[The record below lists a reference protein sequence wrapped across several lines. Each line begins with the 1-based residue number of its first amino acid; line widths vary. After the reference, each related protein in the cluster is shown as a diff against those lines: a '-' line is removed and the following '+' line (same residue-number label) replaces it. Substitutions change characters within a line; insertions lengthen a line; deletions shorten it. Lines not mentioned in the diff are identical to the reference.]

1 MSLSAEARTIDPIA
15 EAVRQWKRNGW
26 SPAASGMA
34 AVTTIVRVHQLL
46 MARIEEALDRYD
58 LSFARFEI
66 LRLLAFTRRGELPMG
81 KLGSRLQVHP
91 ASVTS
96 AVKRLEINGLVRRM
110 THPEDNRSTLAVITS
125 LGRRVLGPAT
135 VALNEVF
142 EDLGPVPADLN
153 ELVRI
158 LNGIRAEAGDQIE
171 FHPESLEF
179 DRA

>member
-1 MSLSAEARTIDPIA
+1 MRLAAEAGTIDPIA
-15 EAVRQWKRNGW
+15 EAFRQWKRNGW
-26 SPAASGMA
+26 GPAAPGMA

-66 LRLLAFTRRGELPMG
+66 LRLLAFTRHGELPMG

-96 AVKRLEINGLVRRM
+96 AVKRLEFDGLVRRM
-110 THPEDNRSTLAVITS
+110 THPEDNRSTLAVITAD
-125 LGRRVLGPAT
+125 GRRLLAPTTA
-135 VALNEVF
+135 ALNQVF
-142 EDLGPVPADLN
+142 EDLGPEPADLN

-158 LNGIRAEAGDQIE
+158 LNGIRAEAGDRIE
-171 FHPESLEF
+171 ASARES
-179 DRA
+179 RV